1 MPPDL
6 FGIVVTLAAFA
17 VLLGLLVAYHRSGH
31 AHPELLRK
39 LLHVGMGAVILSF
52 PWLFR
57 HAWPVLLLAGLFAAI
72 FLSRKL
78 FAGRSGRP
86 ASGLSGVLDGVGRTS
101 YGELYYAVSV
111 AALFLLARGQPM
123 LFFVP
128 MLLLTLP
135 DAVAAL
141 VGMRYGRHRY
151 ATTVGEKSAEGSV
164 AYFAVALLAVHVPLL
179 LFDRPPV
186 GRAESL
192 LIAVTLALLS
202 TILEAIAWRGLDNL
216 FVPLGAFVL
225 LKAFRTMSAA
235 DLTAC
240 CLVAAAAMG
249 FSLIWRARTT
259 LDGGAALSSALLLYV
274 AWALGGWKWL
284 VAPLATFIGYAVLW
298 PRTDRERQRG
308 GHNIQAVA
316 SVAAAGLV
324 WVILKQSR
332 FPGDYFYPYTLG
344 FAVHVAI
351 IGATRLRRVQPRA
364 AAGLLMAK
372 ASLQAWALLFVP
384 YLAVESASRR
394 SAWLAAAA
402 LPVIAIAVAV
412 FYATQPGIRDCP
424 VDRGRWMRQGA
435 YAVAAS
441 AIGLLSLRLL

>member
-1 MPPDL
+1 
-6 FGIVVTLAAFA
+6 
-17 VLLGLLVAYHRSGH
+17 
-31 AHPELLRK
+31 
-39 LLHVGMGAVILSF
+39 
-52 PWLFR
+52 
-57 HAWPVLLLAGLFAAI
+57 VLLLAGLFAAI

-78 FAGRSGRP
+78 FARRRGGP

-111 AALFLLARGQPM
+111 AALFLLARGEPM
-123 LFFVP
+123 LFVVP

-141 VGMRYGRHRY
+141 IGMRYGRHRY

-164 AYFAVALLAVHVPLL
+164 AFFAVALLAVHVPLL

-192 LIAVTLALLS
+192 LIAVTLALLA

-216 FVPLGAFVL
+216 FVPLGAFIL
-225 LKAFRTMSAA
+225 LKAFRTMNAA

-249 FSLIWRARTT
+249 FSLLWRARTT
-259 LDGGAALSSALLLYV
+259 LDGGAALSCALVLYV
-274 AWALGGWKWL
+274 AWALGGWPWL
-284 VAPLATFIGYAVLW
+284 VAPLTTFVGYAVLW

-324 WVILKQSR
+324 WVFVKQLAPHR
-332 FPGDYFYPYTLG
+332 DVFYPYTLG
-344 FAVHVAI
+344 FAAHVAI
-351 IGATRLRRVQPRA
+351 IGATRLRRVTPYA
-364 AAGLLMAK
+364 PAGLLMAK
-372 ASLQAWALLFVP
+372 ASLQSWALLFLP
-384 YLAVESASRR
+384 YVAVELASLR
-394 SAWLAAAA
+394 SVWLALAA
-402 LPVIAIAVAV
+402 LPVILFAVAL

-424 VDRGRWMRQGA
+424 VDQARWMRQGTFA
-435 YAVAAS
+435 LAAS
-441 AIGLLSLRLL
+441 ALGLVSLQLTAGLAAGHHRSVHIPNEPAASSAP